1 MQSLFFPAI
10 CIIAIS
16 IVVIVIVR
24 IRLKNKSK
32 ELSQRIATII
42 PYKEKQRERDKDL
55 KQNDESFFIDIET
68 DLKNSFNKHIISS
81 SEEEQ
86 FAKHYTEFF
95 REINSL
101 QKSLEIFHIEP
112 SETISKFTHGE
123 KQDKTEAISC
133 KIQRCKNL
141 IFS

>member
-68 DLKNSFNKHIISS
+68 DLKNSFTHL
-81 SEEEQ
+81 
-86 FAKHYTEFF
+86 YTLMYQ
-95 REINSL
+95 I
-101 QKSLEIFHIEP
+101 
-112 SETISKFTHGE
+112 
-123 KQDKTEAISC
+123 KQS
-133 KIQRCKNL
+133 
-141 IFS
+141 FSIPIYYS